1 MLLQNISTYL
11 RNDSYNINISQNNIY
26 INNYT
31 KVNNI
36 SDNNI
41 SIIVDNSLLIIKGNN
56 FKITKILNNEILFNG
71 QINTIE
77 ITYLK

>member
-31 KVNNI
+31 KVDNI